1 MPWGDQFPVAHSQ
14 CTCKRRTGTASRTCE
29 LQIPSSS
36 TMINMLTI
44 PALTGVV
51 AHCKEKL
58 NAKNSTYF
66 GQLFK
71 PAASQ
76 SCHHSSWRCTAGRR
90 ELMSQHL
97 DVATVERAATH
108 QSTCCKAMIISSL
121 KLLSPKG
128 LANAWLHTPYI
139 FDAHCDDVAL
149 KDTSNALSTRK
160 TARTRGHADRLESHQ
175 HDLSGG

>member
-1 MPWGDQFPVAHSQ
+1 MSTWQQSGGAQHWSSDSPNLALGKSLT
-14 CTCKRRTGTASRTCE
+14 TCGLSILPPLLLEMYSR
-29 LQIPSSS
+29 PSFF
-36 TMINMLTI
+36 
-44 PALTGVV
+44 
-51 AHCKEKL
+51 E
-58 NAKNSTYF
+58 
-66 GQLFK
+66 
-71 PAASQ
+71 Q
-76 SCHHSSWRCTAGRR
+76 SLGHPTR

-97 DVATVERAATH
+97 DVAIVERAATH